1 MDRVR
6 IELEKTFCSNTTSLH
21 RFAVKL
27 GFIQH
32 PSPWVD
38 EMSVTDRNLK
48 GPFLYDYNFLN
59 FFTII

>member
-21 RFAVKL
+21 RFAVKV

-38 EMSVTDRNLK
+38 GMSVTDRNLK
-48 GPFLYDYNFLN
+48 LYDYNFLD